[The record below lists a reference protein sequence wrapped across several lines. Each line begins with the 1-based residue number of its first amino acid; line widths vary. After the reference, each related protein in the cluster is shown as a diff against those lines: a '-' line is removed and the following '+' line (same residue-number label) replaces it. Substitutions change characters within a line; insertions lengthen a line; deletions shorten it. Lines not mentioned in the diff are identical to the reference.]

1 MKFTN
6 IRFQVICILIFS
18 IVCNNAFAQREMSK
32 EAITFLATRDAVC
45 TVFGDR
51 SQGSGFLVD
60 KAGLILTNSHVIT
73 NSSRLSVQIEPKI
86 RVRAILLVDDKQKD
100 ISVLHVNP
108 NTIKDLPILK
118 IAARPTHDLAF
129 EGEKVICIGSPLNQ
143 IRIVTSGI
151 VSKMEEQAVIS
162 DVNIN
167 PGNSGGPMINMDS
180 EVIAINTF
188 GDFSS
193 RGPGVSGSI
202 PITLAEPIL
211 AMARKKL
218 NQIDTPSSDL
228 LPVVP
233 KYPFPIEGLKWASA
247 RSGKT
252 RNYVIDGL
260 RFNIIIYTPTREHY
274 LKIVSADPLVK
285 KRQIREKS
293 AGVDP
298 SEIYDPVGDNL
309 QEWQQYVGEFMPLV
323 LIKVEPKIG
332 ETGGSLFL
340 NVLGATA
347 AAYSKTAY
355 RGFHTYEYKS
365 DLQDFDLIDNSS
377 TIPAVFRSMGIVPVS
392 VSTSQAKMEDI
403 AQHGLFAF
411 RPEVFNSTNFRM
423 KFKDLKNPGKVTV
436 IPIPRACREQIL
448 IDFEPYFDMIKAKQ
462 AKLNL
467 PRY

>member
-1 MKFTN
+1 MNFTYL
-6 IRFQVICILIFS
+6 RFHIIFLLIFI
-18 IVCNNAFAQREMSK
+18 IVSFNAFAQREMSK
-32 EAITFLATRDAVC
+32 EAIIFRATRDAVC

-51 SQGSGFLVD
+51 GHGSGFLVD

-73 NSSRLSVQIEPKI
+73 NSSRISVQIAPNI
-86 RVRAILLVDDKQKD
+86 RVQAIILADDKQKD
-100 ISVLHVNP
+100 ITVLRVNP
-108 NTIKDLPILK
+108 QMIKDLPILK

-151 VSKMEEQAVIS
+151 VSKMEKQAIIS

-188 GDFSS
+188 RDPSLGGS
-193 RGPGVSGSI
+193 GISGSI

-211 AMARKKL
+211 STARNKL
-218 NQIDTPSSDL
+218 SETDTPSSDL

-233 KYPFPIEGLKWASA
+233 KDPFPIEGLKWASG

-252 RNYVIDGL
+252 NHYVINGL
-260 RFNIIIYTPTREHY
+260 SFNIYVFTPTREHY
-274 LKIVSADPLVK
+274 LKTVSVDPLVK

-293 AGVDP
+293 AGVAP
-298 SEIYDPVGDNL
+298 SDIYDPVGDSL
-309 QEWQQYVGEFMPLV
+309 KEWQQYVGEFMPLV

-332 ETGGSLFL
+332 EKGSSLFL
-340 NVLGATA
+340 NVLGAA
-347 AAYSKTAY
+347 AAGYSGTTY
-355 RGFHTYEYKS
+355 RGYHTYEFKS
-365 DLQDFDLIDNSS
+365 DLQDFDLVNNNAN
-377 TIPAVFRSMGIVPVS
+377 IPAVFRSMGILPVS
-392 VSTSQAKMEDI
+392 VSTSYGQMQDI

-411 RPEVFNSTNFRM
+411 RPEVFNSSNLRI
-423 KFKDLKNPGKVTV
+423 KIKDLKNPGQVTT
-436 IPIPRACREQIL
+436 IPISQACREQIL

-467 PRY
+467 PRN